1 MKIESNT
8 ENIFEAFE
16 IMRNF
21 DFMQD
26 PAKIKQYVV
35 KRLEKNKI
43 TQIYRFEGNANPEIF
58 AIFQKCQPTS
68 ATVER
73 SF

>member
-8 ENIFEAFE
+8 DNIFEVFE

-21 DFMQD
+21 NFMQD

-35 KRLEKNKI
+35 KRLEKNEITKI
-43 TQIYRFEGNANPEIF
+43 CRFEGNANPEIF
-58 AIFQKCQPTS
+58 ALFQKYQPTS